1 VAELDAAVEDEASDP
16 ALAVTS
22 STAVASPLFDVGA
35 FEASERST
43 ERMMSVYSNGD
54 LIVIGGLKCPSVAGH
69 LNLKRNQNVMITV
82 PCSPSALFSD
92 SSTHHLL

>member
-1 VAELDAAVEDEASDP
+1 MAELDAAVEDEASDP

-69 LNLKRNQNVMITV
+69 LNLKRNQNRVMI
-82 PCSPSALFSD
+82 PCAPSALFSD
-92 SSTHHLL
+92 FSTHRLL